1 MRVLHVIPTLVV
13 GGAERMVARLA
24 GHLHRWGHTVSVAVM
39 YDSQGTWI
47 EAELISAGVPL
58 HFLGKRPGLDLSMIP
73 RLARVIAGFRP
84 DVLHTHM
91 YVLKYCLPALV
102 IGGRCRIVHTLHSV
116 AGAEVEFASR
126 ILQQFAFRAGVVPVA
141 IGGGV
146 AESMRSTYRL
156 APEHVIP
163 NGIPLSDCAPPPGAR
178 EQIRSCLGIP
188 ADAPTF
194 ACIAQFVP
202 AKNHEGLIS
211 AFTSQRLRSRNAHL
225 LLAGDGGRRRQLE
238 RQAREAGAADR
249 IHFLGVRS
257 DVPAVLAAADAFVLA
272 SRREG
277 NPLSVM
283 EAMAAGKPV
292 LATAVGCIPELVPE
306 DAGRLV
312 APGETGALEA
322 VMYEIAGDLRLAR
335 ALGGVAAR
343 VARERFDD
351 TTMARAYERLYE
363 AVI

>member
-1 MRVLHVIPTLVV
+1 MRILHVIPTLVV

-39 YDSQGTWI
+39 YDPLHTWI
-47 EAELISAGVPL
+47 EAELISAGIPL
-58 HFLGKRPGLDLSMIP
+58 QFLGKQPGLDLAMIP

-91 YVLKYCLPALV
+91 YVLKYCLPAM
-102 IGGRCRIVHTLHSV
+102 IGGRCRTVHTLHSV
-116 AGAEVEFASR
+116 AEEEVELASR
-126 ILQQFAFRAGVVPVA
+126 LLQQVAFRAGVVPVA
-141 IGGGV
+141 IGEGV

-156 APEHVIP
+156 DPRHVIP
-163 NGIPLSDCAPPPGAR
+163 NGIPVSDCAPPPGAR
-178 EQIRSCLGIP
+178 EQVRSSLGIP
-188 ADAPTF
+188 ADSPTF

-211 AFTSQRLRSRNAHL
+211 AFASQRLRSRNAHL
-225 LLAGDGGRRRQLE
+225 LLAGDGDRRPQLE
-238 RQAREAGAADR
+238 RQAREAGAADH

-306 DAGRLV
+306 GAGRLV
-312 APGETGALEA
+312 RPGEPGSLEA
-322 VMYEIAGDLRLAR
+322 AMFEIAGDLGLAR
-335 ALGGVAAR
+335 MMGGVAAR
-343 VARERFDD
+343 FARERFDD
-351 TTMARAYERLYE
+351 ADMARAYERLYN